1 MMDEMTLT
9 LKKEWFE
16 RLKFVAKGDKLREK
30 GIKIYLPDGYVFW
43 AEGHKLRAEAY
54 ELFAKDSR
62 IRAKAEGLWVDAVL
76 KAFGN
81 IKMKWVPREGKI
93 DCHLGNGEVY
103 KWDMRESE

>member
-1 MMDEMTLT
+1 MDEMTLT
-9 LKKEWFE
+9 LKKKWLE
-16 RLKFVAKGDKLREK
+16 RLKLVAKGDKIREK
-30 GIKIYLPDGYVFW
+30 GNKIYPEGNVFQ

-54 ELFAKDSR
+54 ALFAKDFG
-62 IRAKAEGLWVDAVL
+62 IRAKAEGLWADTVL

-81 IKMKWVPREGKI
+81 IKMKWVPRDGKI

>member
-1 MMDEMTLT
+1 MDEMTLT
-9 LKKEWFE
+9 LKKKWLE
-16 RLKFVAKGDKLREK
+16 RLKLVAKGDKLREK
-30 GIKIYLPDGYVFW
+30 GIKIYPEGYVFW

-103 KWDMRESE
+103 KWDIRESE